1 MTTPPDTPD
10 PLVIDDFVGNLWLEE
25 GLAQLTLDAY
35 RRDLRLFSE
44 WLRTGGHRGLLQ
56 AGEWHLQLYAAYH
69 HEGAGRLDE
78 HGKPVRGKQT
88 SANRRLST
96 FKRFYRWAVRERKI
110 TEDPTLRLDTA
121 KQPARHVTTLT
132 EKQVEALLAAP
143 DRSTHLGARDHA
155 MLELTYASGLRVSE
169 LVALKLHECDLNGG
183 VVRISGKGD
192 KHRLVPVG
200 DIAAEALRQY
210 LGEARPALLSGKV
223 TDAMFVTARGAGMT
237 RQNFWHAIKRYAAQT
252 DIALDAVTPHVL
264 RHAFATHL
272 LNHGADLRA
281 VQLLL
286 GHADI
291 TTTQVYTHVARERL
305 NTLFERKHPRP

>member
-1 MTTPPDTPD
+1 MKTELRLDD
-10 PLVIDDFVGNLWLEE
+10 QARIDDFCDAVWLED
-25 GLAQLTLDAY
+25 GLAKLTMEAY
-35 RRDLRLFSE
+35 RRDLSLFAH
-44 WLRTGGHRGLLQ
+44 WLRQGDQPVLLH
-56 AGEWHLQLYAAYH
+56 AGEEQLQLYAAYQ
-69 HEGAGRLDE
+69 
-78 HGKPVRGKQT
+78 HGGKRDDQGKALRGKET

-96 FKRFYRWAVRERKI
+96 FKRFYRWAVREKKI
-110 TEDPTLRLDTA
+110 AKDPTLRLDSA
-121 KQPARHVTTLT
+121 RQPARLVSTLT
-132 EKQVEALLAAP
+132 QAQVEALLAAP
-143 DRSTHLGARDHA
+143 DRNTHLGARDHA

-169 LVALKLHECDLNGG
+169 LVALKMHECDTNGG
-183 VVRISGKGD
+183 IVRVSGKGD

-200 DIAAEALRQY
+200 DVAVAALKAY

-223 TDAMFVTARGAGMT
+223 VDAVFVTARGAGMT

-252 DIALDAVTPHVL
+252 DIPLAAVTPHVL

-272 LNHGADLRA
+272 LNRGADLRA

-305 NTLFERKHPRP
+305 NELFIKHHPRK